1 MLRPV
6 KKADTPYDETTN
18 ERMKRFAARLSEKD
32 RRAYAAVEAY
42 KLGQGGVT
50 RIADLFGM
58 SPETI
63 KRGRDDLDSPDRLPP
78 SGRQRATGAGRKGV
92 FAEQPGM
99 ESAFDELVETHIAGD
114 PMNAEVVWTD
124 LQPSEIVVKL
134 AEQGYRITENTVRA
148 VLKKKRFENANR
160 AK

>member
-1 MLRPV
+1 M

-92 FAEQPGM
+92 FAEQPGL
-99 ESAFDELVETHIAGD
+99 ESAFDKLVETHIAGD
-114 PMNAEVVWTD
+114 PMNADVVWTD
-124 LQPSEIVVKL
+124 LQPSEIVAKL
-134 AEQGYRITENTVRA
+134 ADQGYRITENTVRA